1 MPIAVSRNLL
11 LGFAVVIFIACNSL
25 FFTPGKELPKVGD
38 WFGDLSFD
46 KVIHTLIFCGM
57 CFLFMAHAVLYGHKF
72 SLEKTLMV
80 ITILFLLWAVVTE
93 LIQSYFIEGRNG
105 SAMDVLADIAGVL
118 LALFLVKKG
127 LVRRLL
133 KTNITE
139 NTF

>member
-11 LGFAVVIFIACNSL
+11 LVFTIVIFIACNSL
-25 FFTPGKELPKVGD
+25 FFTPGKELPEVGD

-57 CFLFMAHAVLYGHKF
+57 CFFFMAYAILYIDESSIK
-72 SLEKTLMV
+72 KTLLI
-80 ITILFLLWAVVTE
+80 ITILFLLWAVATE

-105 SAMDVLADIAGVL
+105 SVMDVLADVAGVL

-133 KTNITE
+133 IKKTRGNNI
-139 NTF
+139 